1 MVKSLYIAVTASRLL
16 IGWGVLPPAD
26 AGGYPLSPLRGC

>member
-26 AGGYPLSPLRGC
+26 AGGYPLSPLCGC